1 MAEEDPE
8 IALLKAGQENIWEN
22 DGANE
27 AVESEQPSNTEDN
40 NEVKKPVADDQVQRA
55 LSPSGSGVVPDTLT
69 VPIADEEQS
78 RSSSRA
84 STRRPRVIGGFFAD
98 DSDEEEE
105 AASTPAQEGANALQ
119 VSDIP
124 NRIISPSPLQNVTNS
139 EETGTFPASA
149 LSVNMQTSVPV
160 PTPTTVQSVSV
171 PKPRLPHDRMGILED
186 KVRDDPKGDIE
197 AWLSLI
203 SEYRS
208 RHKLEEAR
216 ETYER
221 FFKVFPQAVSILRL
235 SQLWQ
240 LMSHRPKYGL
250 RMQRWKSRAIISAPR
265 NRSSRSPY

>member
-40 NEVKKPVADDQVQRA
+40 NEEQKTVADDQVQRV
-55 LSPSGSGVVPDTLT
+55 LSPSGSGAVPDTLT

-84 STRRPRVIGGFFAD
+84 STRRPRVVGGFLAD
-98 DSDEEEE
+98 DSDEED
-105 AASTPAQEGANALQ
+105 ASTPVQEGAKALQ
-119 VSDIP
+119 VSENP
-124 NRIISPSPLQNVTNS
+124 NRTISPSPLQITTNS

-160 PTPTTVQSVSV
+160 PTSAAVQNVSI
-171 PKPRLPHDRMGILED
+171 PKARLPHDKMGILED
-186 KVRDDPKGDIE
+186 KVKDDPKGDIE

-221 FFKVFPQAVSILRL
+221 FFKVFPQAVSIALR
-235 SQLWQ
+235 
-240 LMSHRPKYGL
+240 Y
-250 RMQRWKSRAIISAPR
+250 
-265 NRSSRSPY
+265 YFYD